1 MARTSS
7 STAGR
12 RPSLGDGRLR
22 LPDGR
27 RRRSVSRRRPRRY
40 RPSPP
45 AEAFTTLPL
54 TSRTVGAGAVLADAS
69 AGGGSRSRFRRT
81 SGRCGR
87 PEAAPRSVA
96 FRLAPA
102 RPAPCQF
109 KSASALKA
117 SLLTRQV
124 VFAARSYVLS
134 LNGRKAVAAI
144 PAPSPAR
151 GFAGLTRQIGR

>member
-12 RPSLGDGRLR
+12 QPSLEDGRLR

-54 TSRTVGAGAVLADAS
+54 TSRTVGAGAVLAEALCRRRLKES
-69 AGGGSRSRFRRT
+69 LQAHVGALRT
-81 SGRCGR
+81 S
-87 PEAAPRSVA
+87 
-96 FRLAPA
+96 
-102 RPAPCQF
+102 
-109 KSASALKA
+109 
-117 SLLTRQV
+117 
-124 VFAARSYVLS
+124 
-134 LNGRKAVAAI
+134 
-144 PAPSPAR
+144 
-151 GFAGLTRQIGR
+151 